1 MSRCDLH
8 VLSRYSNRPPEWIL
22 RRLGV
27 PESYT
32 LPEDIYRKARAAGMD
47 FVTVT
52 DRDSIRG
59 ALSIADR
66 PGAFMSAKVTA
77 TFPDGVRALI
87 LVWGLD
93 EAEFHEIED
102 TRRDIFALG
111 EYLRDKGLAHGV
123 AHPLHG
129 EDGRLDVEHFEKLLL
144 LFDVFEACNGLR
156 SPLADEV
163 LRLCMASLTPET
175 LARLADRHGI
185 EPRGEAPWRKSL
197 FGGSEDRGGLF
208 IGRAH
213 TVTPAAADWREFLGH
228 VMAGRGTQAGESGA
242 PQVMASGVY
251 STFYH
256 YIKEHIGNRSPLYS
270 AMLSKVAERFLA
282 GRNPADFSIGDQIEI
297 VGEAMWSGELFS
309 ILSPGAS
316 IPKSLAGFFSQ
327 PALKRRIDVVLAEE
341 PTVERRSFRIACEIA
356 NYLGF
361 RFFEQMVRQITA
373 GDFLGSLQ
381 SASAL
386 VPVAG
391 SVMPYFGA
399 FHALNADRGL
409 LEGVAGALLPE
420 RPAGLQNQ
428 KRAWLTD
435 TLEDVNGVARTIRTM
450 VAAARAQGFDLTVV
464 TSRSEISGDDAA
476 NIKNFVPVGEFEL
489 PEYKLQKLSFPPILE
504 MLDYIQREGFT
515 ELIIST
521 PGPVGLVGLAA
532 AKMFGLRSSGIYH
545 TDFPQY
551 VKILSDDHAMET
563 LTWNYMHWFYDQMD
577 TIYSNSRYYLDLWVE
592 RGISPSKLRIFPR
605 GLDTDLFDRRHRDA
619 DFWPGRGARGKIL
632 LYVGRISK
640 EKDLDMLPDVARVLA
655 DRGAAV
661 TWAFVGDG
669 PYREELQMRMPGAI
683 FTGVLTNVDLG
694 KAYASADLFV
704 FPSTTD
710 TYGNVIVEACAAGLR
725 VVVSAIGGPKELVR
739 SGIPGAV
746 CPARSARAFADAIE
760 SLLGEPRDFP
770 RPNLAGLMGWD
781 AAARR
786 FWNKET

>member
-8 VLSRYSNRPPEWIL
+8 VLSRYSKRPPEWIL

-32 LPEDIYRKARAAGMD
+32 TPEEIYRGARAAGMD
-47 FVTVT
+47 FVTIT
-52 DRDSIRG
+52 DRDSIQG

-66 PGAFMSAKVTA
+66 PGAFVSAKVTA
-77 TFPDGVRALI
+77 MFPDGARALI
-87 LVWGLD
+87 MVWGLD
-93 EAEFHEIED
+93 EAQFREID
-102 TRRDIFALG
+102 DARRDIFALRD
-111 EYLRDKGLAHGV
+111 YLADRGLAHGV
-123 AHPLHG
+123 AHPLHS
-129 EDGRLDVEHFEKLLL
+129 EDGRFGVEHFEKLLL
-144 LFDVFEACNGLR
+144 LFDAFEARNGLR
-156 SPLADEV
+156 SPLADEI
-163 LRLCMASLTPET
+163 LRLCVGSLTPEAT
-175 LARLADRHGI
+175 ARLADRHGI
-185 EPRGEAPWRKSL
+185 EPRGEAPWRKAL

-208 IGRAH
+208 IARAH
-213 TVTPAAADWREFLGH
+213 TEAPPAEDWRQFLAH
-228 VMAGRGTQAGESGA
+228 VMAGRGTHSGESGA

-251 STFYH
+251 STFYR
-256 YIKEHIGNRSPLYS
+256 YIKEHIGTKSPLYS
-270 AMLSKVAERFLA
+270 TMLSKVAERFLA
-282 GRNPADFSIGDQIEI
+282 GNNPAAFSFGDQVEI

-309 ILSPGAS
+309 ILTPGAS

-327 PALKRRIDVVLAEE
+327 PTLKRRIDAVLAEE
-341 PTVERRSFRIACEIA
+341 STVERRSFRVACEVA
-356 NYLGF
+356 SYLGF
-361 RFFEQMVRQITA
+361 RFFEEMVRQVTA

-399 FHALNADRGL
+399 FQSLNADRGL
-409 LEGVAGALLPE
+409 LERAAGALLSVEP
-420 RPAGLQNQ
+420 PALQNR

-464 TSRSEISGDDAA
+464 TSRSDVNPGD
-476 NIKNFVPVGEFEL
+476 IPIRNFSPVGEFEL

-504 MLDYIQREGFT
+504 MLDYIYREGFT

-532 AKMFGLRSSGIYH
+532 AKMFGIRSSGIYH

-577 TIYSNSRYYLDLWVE
+577 TIYSNSRYYLDLWVG
-592 RGISPSKLRIFPR
+592 RGISASKLRIFPR
-605 GLDTDLFDRRHRDA
+605 GLDTDLFDRRHRD
-619 DFWPGRGARGKIL
+619 PGYWRARGSGGKVL

-655 DRGAAV
+655 ERGAGV

-669 PYREELQMRMPGAI
+669 PYREELQRRMPDAI
-683 FTGVLTNVDLG
+683 FTGVLTGAELG
-694 KAYASADLFV
+694 TAYASADLFV

-725 VVVSAIGGPKELVR
+725 VVVSDTGGPKELVR
-739 SGIPGAV
+739 SGIPGTV
-746 CPARSARAFADAIE
+746 CPARSARAFADAIQASLAE
-760 SLLGEPRDFP
+760 SAEFP
-770 RPNLAGLMGWD
+770 RPDLANLMGWD

-786 FWNKET
+786 FWNNEP

>member
-8 VLSRYSNRPPEWIL
+8 VLSRHSKRPPEWIL

-32 LPEDIYRKARAAGMD
+32 TPEDIYRGARSAGMD
-47 FVTVT
+47 FVTIT
-52 DRDSIRG
+52 DRDSIQG
-59 ALSIADR
+59 ALAIADR
-66 PGAFMSAKVTA
+66 PGAFVSAKVTA
-77 TFPDGVRALI
+77 AFPDGARVLV

-93 EAEFHEIED
+93 EGQFREID
-102 TRRDIFALG
+102 DARRDIFALRDC
-111 EYLRDKGLAHGV
+111 LRDMGLAHGV

-129 EDGRLDVEHFEKLLL
+129 EDGRLGIDHFEKLLL
-144 LFDVFEACNGLR
+144 LFDAFEARNGLR
-156 SPLADEV
+156 GPLADEV
-163 LRLCMASLTPET
+163 LRLCVGSLTPET
-175 LARLADRHGI
+175 MARLADRHGI
-185 EPRGEAPWRKSL
+185 EPRGEAPWRKAL

-213 TVTPAAADWREFLGH
+213 TEAPPAADWREFLAH
-228 VMAGRGTQAGESGA
+228 VMGFRGAPAGESGA
-242 PQVMASGVY
+242 PQVMASGIY

-256 YIKEHIGNRSPLYS
+256 YIKEHIGTRSPLY
-270 AMLSKVAERFLA
+270 ATMLGKVAERFLA
-282 GRNPADFSIGDQIEI
+282 GRNPAEFSFGDQVEI
-297 VGEAMWSGELFS
+297 VGEAVWSGELFS
-309 ILSPGAS
+309 ILTPGAS

-327 PALKRRIDVVLAEE
+327 PALKRRIDAVLAEE
-341 PTVERRSFRIACEIA
+341 ATVDRRSFRVACEIA

-361 RFFEQMVRQITA
+361 RFFEQMVRQVTA

-391 SVMPYFGA
+391 SVMPYFSA
-399 FHALNADRGL
+399 FRSLNADRGL
-409 LEGVAGALLPE
+409 LKRAAGAFLPGMP
-420 RPAGLQNQ
+420 PALQNR

-464 TSRSEISGDDAA
+464 TSRSEVTPGGIP
-476 NIKNFVPVGEFEL
+476 IKNFAPVGEFEL

-504 MLDYIQREGFT
+504 MLDYIHREGFA

-532 AKMFGLRSSGIYH
+532 AKMFGLESSGIYH

-592 RGISPSKLRIFPR
+592 RGISASKLRIFPR
-605 GLDTDLFDRRHRDA
+605 GLDTDLFDRGRRDP
-619 DFWPGRGARGKIL
+619 DFWVGRGARGKVL

-640 EKDLDMLPDVARVLA
+640 EKDLDMLPDVGRVLA
-655 DRGAAV
+655 DRGAGV
-661 TWAFVGDG
+661 SWAFVGDG
-669 PYREELQMRMPGAI
+669 PYREELQRRMPGAI
-683 FTGVLTNVDLG
+683 FTGVLTGAELG
-694 KAYASADLFV
+694 AAYASADLFV

-725 VVVSAIGGPKELVR
+725 VVVSDVGGPKELVR
-739 SGIPGAV
+739 SGIPGIV
-746 CPARSARAFADAIE
+746 CPARSARAFADAVQA
-760 SLLGEPRDFP
+760 LLAEPGEFQ

-786 FWNKET
+786 FWNKEP

>member
-8 VLSRYSNRPPEWIL
+8 LLSRYSSRPPEWIL
-22 RRLGV
+22 RRIGV
-27 PESYT
+27 PESYST
-32 LPEDIYRKARAAGMD
+32 PEELYRKARAAGMD

-66 PGAFMSAKVTA
+66 PGAFISAKVTA
-77 TFPDGVRALI
+77 AFPDGARALI

-93 EAEFHEIED
+93 EAQYGEVDEA
-102 TRRDIFALG
+102 RRDIFALRDC
-111 EYLRDKGLAHGV
+111 LRDLGLAHGV

-129 EDGRLDVEHFEKLLL
+129 EDGRFDVEHFEKLLL
-144 LFDVFEACNGLR
+144 LFDAFEARNGLR

-163 LRLCMASLTPET
+163 LRLCLEALTPET
-175 LARLADRHGI
+175 LGRLADRHGI
-185 EPRGEAPWRKSL
+185 EPRGEAPWRKAM

-208 IGRAH
+208 VARAH
-213 TVTPAAADWREFLGH
+213 TEAPAASDWREFLGH
-228 VMAGRGTQAGESGA
+228 VMAGRGACAGEGGA

-256 YIKEHIGNRSPLYS
+256 YIKEHIGTRSPLYS
-270 AMLSKVAERFLA
+270 AMLTKVAERFLA
-282 GRNPADFSIGDQIEI
+282 GRNPAEFSFGEQVQI

-327 PALKRRIDVVLAEE
+327 PALKRRIDAVLAEE

-361 RFFEQMVRQITA
+361 RFFEEMVRQITA

-391 SVMPYFGA
+391 SVLPYFGA
-399 FHALNADRGL
+399 FRALNADRGL
-409 LEGVAGALLPE
+409 LERVAGALLPE
-420 RPAGLQNQ
+420 PPGALENR

-450 VAAARAQGFDLTVV
+450 VAAARAQGLDLTVV
-464 TSRSEISGDDAA
+464 TSRSELSGDAA
-476 NIKNFVPVGEFEL
+476 TIKNFAPVGEFEL

-577 TIYSNSRYYLDLWVE
+577 TIYSNSRYYMDLWVG

-605 GLDTDLFDRRHRDA
+605 GLDTDLFDRRHRDPG
-619 DFWPGRGARGKIL
+619 FWPARGAEGSVL

-655 DRGAAV
+655 ERGAAV
-661 TWAFVGDG
+661 SWAFVGDG
-669 PYREELQMRMPGAI
+669 PYREELERRMPGAI
-683 FTGVLTNVDLG
+683 FTGVLTGAELG

-725 VVVSAIGGPKELVR
+725 VVVSDVGGPKELVR
-739 SGIPGAV
+739 SGIPGTV
-746 CPARSARAFADAIE
+746 CPARSARAFADAIGA
-760 SLLGEPRDFP
+760 LLREPREFP

-786 FWNKET
+786 FWDKDT

>member
-8 VLSRYSNRPPEWIL
+8 VLSRYSKRPPEWIL

-32 LPEDIYRKARAAGMD
+32 SPDDIYRRARASGMD
-47 FVTVT
+47 FVTIT
-52 DRDSIRG
+52 DRDSIQG

-66 PGAFMSAKVTA
+66 PGAFVSAKVT
-77 TFPDGVRALI
+77 TMFPDGARAMI

-93 EAEFHEIED
+93 EGQFREIED
-102 TRRDIFALG
+102 ARRDIFALRQ
-111 EYLRDKGLAHGV
+111 YLHDRGLAHGV

-129 EDGRLDVEHFEKLLL
+129 EDGRLSIEHFEKLLL
-144 LFDVFEACNGLR
+144 LFEVFEACNGLR
-156 SPLADEV
+156 SPLADAV
-163 LRLCMASLTPET
+163 LRLCVRSLTPEAM
-175 LARLADRHGI
+175 ARLADRHGI
-185 EPRGEAPWRKSL
+185 DPIGETPWRKSL

-208 IGRAH
+208 IARAY
-213 TVTPAAADWREFLGH
+213 TEAPPAEDFRGFLSH
-228 VMAGRGTQAGESGA
+228 VMAGRAAQAGEGGA

-256 YIKEHIGNRSPLYS
+256 YIKEHIGTTSPLYS
-270 AMLSKVAERFLA
+270 VMLSKVAERFLA
-282 GRNPADFSIGDQIEI
+282 GRNPAEFSFGDQVEI
-297 VGEAMWSGELFS
+297 VGEAVWSGELFS
-309 ILSPGAS
+309 ILTPGAS
-316 IPKSLAGFFSQ
+316 IPRSLAGFFSH
-327 PALKRRIDVVLAEE
+327 PALKRRIDSVLAEE
-341 PTVERRSFRIACEIA
+341 PTVERRSFRVACEIG

-361 RFFEQMVRQITA
+361 RFFEEMVRQVTA

-386 VPVAG
+386 VPVAV
-391 SVMPYFGA
+391 SVMPYFAA
-399 FHALNADRGL
+399 FLSLNADRKL
-409 LEGVAGALLPE
+409 LERVSESLLPE
-420 RPAGLQNQ
+420 VPAALQNR

-464 TSRSEISGDDAA
+464 TSRSEVTQGD
-476 NIKNFVPVGEFEL
+476 IPIRNFAPVGEFEL

-504 MLDYIQREGFT
+504 MLDYIHREGFT

-532 AKMFGLRSSGIYH
+532 AKMFGLPSSGIYH

-551 VKILSDDHAMET
+551 VKILSDDHGMET

-577 TIYSNSRYYLDLWVE
+577 TIYSNSRYYRDLWVN
-592 RGISPSKLRIFPR
+592 RGISASKLQIFPR
-605 GLDTDLFDRRHRDA
+605 GLDTDLFDRRHRDTA
-619 DFWPGRGARGKIL
+619 FWSARGARGKVL

-655 DRGAAV
+655 ERGAGV
-661 TWAFVGDG
+661 TWAFVGEG
-669 PYREELQMRMPGAI
+669 PYREELALRMPGAI
-683 FTGVLTNVDLG
+683 FTGVLTGAELG
-694 KAYASADLFV
+694 KAYASSDLFV

-725 VVVSAIGGPKELVR
+725 VVVSDAGGPKELVR
-739 SGIPGAV
+739 SGVPGIV
-746 CPARSARAFADAIE
+746 CPARSVKAFADAIQ
-760 SLLGEPRDFP
+760 SLLVQPAGFE
-770 RPNLAGLMGWD
+770 RPNLSNLMGWD
-781 AAARR
+781 SAARR
-786 FWNKET
+786 FWNKEP